1 MSQKGEQRT
10 TILRSERGFFLQVIG
25 LCYLGSEVNPIGWL
39 THAQLS
45 CHHSFQC
52 SLVSATGALAH
63 DVILLWQGYAW
74 HPQTIL
80 GAIGH
85 MHSAQLAQVE
95 HMFHHAMK

>member
-1 MSQKGEQRT
+1 VRE
-10 TILRSERGFFLQVIG
+10 GFFLQVIG